1 MRVDAAGGD
10 DLAFPGD
17 DFGPRSDDDL
27 DPGLDVGIPRLADR
41 GDPAAAQRDVGL
53 VDAAVI
59 EDQRIGYHRVGGALR
74 ARQLALAHAVADHL
88 APAELDLLAQ
98 DGRVALDLEIG
109 RAHV

>member
-53 VDAAVI
+53 VDAAVNV
-59 EDQRIGYHRVGGALR
+59 DKRLGYHRV
-74 ARQLALAHAVADHL
+74 
-88 APAELDLLAQ
+88 
-98 DGRVALDLEIG
+98 EIG
-109 RAHV
+109 STACRERVGTEEEISGGDVYIKKKKKEQYNT